1 VWLVDRAVLT
11 MHLPETWER
20 VFAER
25 DDRRIDSGMS
35 GADARCK
42 GGGDQLRRSGKAIPK
57 AENLKA
63 GNFKADN

>member
-1 VWLVDRAVLT
+1 
-11 MHLPETWER
+11 
-20 VFAER
+20 
-25 DDRRIDSGMS
+25 MS